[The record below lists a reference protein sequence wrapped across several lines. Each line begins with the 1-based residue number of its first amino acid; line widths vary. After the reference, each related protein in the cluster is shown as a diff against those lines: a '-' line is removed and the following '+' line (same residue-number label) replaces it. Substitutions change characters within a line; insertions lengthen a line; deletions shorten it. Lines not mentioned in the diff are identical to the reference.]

1 MTIYDF
7 IKEKELAYLEAQL
20 VMMKGT
26 YSEKDLKQLK
36 DKIYDIKNEDKFVVL
51 GYTDCLNEEVK
62 STEFTGS
69 CNIVFNDAYI
79 YNPDKNVIS
88 KIAPNQGY
96 DLREGFK
103 ACINRK
109 RV

>member
-7 IKEKELAYLEAQL
+7 IKEKELAYLEARL
-20 VMMKGT
+20 VMVKDT

-62 STEFTGS
+62 STEFTGNY
-69 CNIVFNDAYI
+69 NIVFNDTYI
-79 YNPDKNVIS
+79 YNHNKNVIS

-103 ACINRK
+103 SRISRK
-109 RV
+109 RA